1 MSDQEHH
8 SDHETFEGADAGAAL
23 SYPLACGSVKKN
35 SYMVFQGRPCK
46 VVDYST
52 SKTGK
57 HGHAKANIVG
67 IDIFNGKKYED
78 SLPTS
83 HNVEVPNIKR
93 TEWTAITYDAEGY
106 LTLMDLQGNTR
117 QDLKLP
123 DNTEE
128 DNKLSERIKQCLDD
142 GKEITV
148 TVLESMKIE
157 KVVDMS
163 DKTNK

>member
-1 MSDQEHH
+1 MSDHDDEHFEH
-8 SDHETFEGADAGAAL
+8 AESGASET
-23 SYPLACGSVKKN
+23 YPTSVGSIKKN
-35 SYMVFQGRPCK
+35 GYMVIQGRPCK

-57 HGHAKANIVG
+57 HGHAKASIVG

-83 HNVEVPNIKR
+83 HNVDVPNIKR
-93 TEWTAITYDAEGY
+93 SEWIAMSYDPEGY

-117 QDLKLP
+117 QDLKCP
-123 DNTEE
+123 DDTE
-128 DNKLSERIKQCLDD
+128 DDQKLTQRIQAGLDA

-148 TVLESMKIE
+148 GVLEAMKIE
-157 KVVDMS
+157 KIIEMNE
-163 DKTNK
+163 K

>member
-1 MSDQEHH
+1 M
-8 SDHETFEGADAGAAL
+8 SDHEDEHFEKAESGA
-23 SYPLACGSVKKN
+23 SYTYPMAVGSIKKG

-57 HGHAKANIVG
+57 HGHAKASITG
-67 IDIFNGKKYED
+67 IDIFTGKKYED

-93 TEWTAITYDAEGY
+93 SEWTAISYDQDGY

-117 QDLKLP
+117 QDLKCP
-123 DNTEE
+123 DDTEDDE
-128 DNKLSERIKQCLDD
+128 KLSAKIKAALDD
-142 GKEITV
+142 GKDITV
-148 TVLESMKIE
+148 GVLESMKIE
-157 KVVDMS
+157 KIVEMNE
-163 DKTNK
+163 K

>member
-1 MSDQEHH
+1 MSDHEHH
-8 SDHETFEGADAGAAL
+8 SNHETFGGAEAGAAL
-23 SYPLACGSVKKN
+23 SYPLECESVKIN
-35 SYMVFQGRPCK
+35 SYIVIQGRPCK
-46 VVDYST
+46 VVEYSK
-52 SKTGK
+52 SKPGK
-57 HGHAKANIVG
+57 IGHAKAFFVG
-67 IDIFNGKKYED
+67 IDIFNGKKYEI
-78 SLPTS
+78 SLRIS

-128 DNKLSERIKQCLDD
+128 DNILSERIKQCLDD

>member
-1 MSDQEHH
+1 
-8 SDHETFEGADAGAAL
+8 
-23 SYPLACGSVKKN
+23 
-35 SYMVFQGRPCK
+35 MVFQGRPCK

-57 HGHAKANIVG
+57 HGHAKASITG
-67 IDIFNGKKYED
+67 IDIFTGKKYED

-93 TEWTAITYDAEGY
+93 SEWTVISVDQDGY

-123 DNTEE
+123 EETE
-128 DNKLSERIKQCLDD
+128 DDSALSERIKNAVEA
-142 GKEITV
+142 GKDITV
-148 TVLESMKIE
+148 TVMESMKIE
-157 KVVDMS
+157 KVVEMS
-163 DKTNK
+163 EK